1 MWALGWMVWDAARG
15 GGDMWLLLAL
25 EITHHTI
32 SIHHAIT
39 YTHIKPHTSLH
50 YPSLFMH
57 YNEASHS
64 SLVAEKTRT
73 LDHPVQILSD
83 DSALVHFEDKIKNKF
98 VPSDSEFN
106 LLDENSFF
114 LNSDG
119 IRTKLEST
127 VEA

>member
-1 MWALGWMVWDAARG
+1 VWDVACG
-15 GGDMWLLLAL
+15 GGIGDYFLST
-25 EITHHTI
+25 IIHTT

-39 YTHIKPHTSLH
+39 YTHIKSHSSLH
-50 YPSLFMH
+50 YRSLFMH

-64 SLVAEKTRT
+64 SLVADKTRT

-119 IRTKLEST
+119 IRTKLESI
-127 VEA
+127 VDA